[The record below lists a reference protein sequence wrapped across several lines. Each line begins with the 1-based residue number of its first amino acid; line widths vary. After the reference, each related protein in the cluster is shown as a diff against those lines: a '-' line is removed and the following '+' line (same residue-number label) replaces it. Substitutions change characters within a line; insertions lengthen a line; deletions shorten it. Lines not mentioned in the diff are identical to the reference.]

1 MSKIS
6 VDIDFSGV
14 ENKFSD
20 RNIQR
25 GRYALGNQMLSDMN
39 QFVPRQEGNL
49 RTAVSMSLDAT
60 EIHYNMPYAEKQFT
74 THFSNYT
81 TPGTGPRWD
90 EKAKGMY
97 MSAWVKAFTKGA
109 DF

>member
-1 MSKIS
+1 MSNIS

-25 GRYALGNQMLSDMN
+25 GRYALANQMMSDMEE
-39 QFVPRQEGNL
+39 FVPRQEGDL
-49 RTAVSMSLDAT
+49 RTAVSMSLDAS
-60 EIHYNMPYAEKQFT
+60 EIHYHMQYAQKQFT
-74 THFSNYT
+74 TQFSNYT
-81 TPGTGPRWD
+81 VPGTGPRWD
-90 EKAKGMY
+90 LKAKSIY
-97 MSAWVKAFTKGA
+97 MSTWVRVFAKGA